1 MARRGAP
8 RTVRLAGAEKPRA
21 YAQEVLR
28 ECATILV
35 KTGHSPKELERT
47 FRQVCRTLE
56 EPFRP
61 FDPRRVPFV
70 TGLSHVVA
78 HWYTDPA
85 FLDRRNQPMPL
96 PLRARG
102 ACLAQL
108 IRRVLPRQNI
118 EAVVEALV
126 RTGALQ
132 RRGRLYA
139 PTDRFIA
146 YTDLSSAHVH
156 RLTSLVGMLSTVQH
170 NLSCA
175 DERSKLLE
183 RVSTNLYV
191 PIRALPEIHRRLKRE
206 VTALLWKLDGYLRSW
221 EVKPDSEPTTSLGVG
236 GYAYEDPLITNTRTA
251 AKAGR
256 LPQRVKASPR
266 ARAPGIR

>member
-1 MARRGAP
+1 MARRGAQ
-8 RTVRLAGAEKPRA
+8 RTRRPAGGEKPRA
-21 YAQEVLR
+21 YAHEVLSG
-28 ECATILV
+28 CATILV
-35 KTGHSPKELERT
+35 KTGHSPKSLEQA
-47 FRQVCRTLE
+47 FRQICRTLE
-56 EPFRP
+56 EPIRA
-61 FDPRRVPFV
+61 FDPSKVPFV
-70 TGLSHVVA
+70 AGFPHVVA

-85 FLDRRNQPMPL
+85 FLDRRNQPLPL

-118 EAVVEALV
+118 EAVVEALI

-132 RRGRLYA
+132 RRGRFYA

-156 RLTSLVGMLSTVQH
+156 QLTSLVGMLSTVQH

-175 DERSKLLE
+175 DMRSKLLE

-191 PIRALPEIHRRLKRE
+191 PVRALPEIHRRLKRE
-206 VTALLWKLDGYLRSW
+206 ITAVLWKLDGYLRSW
-221 EVKPDSEPTTSLGVG
+221 EVKPGSEPTTSLGVG
-236 GYAYEDPLITNTRTA
+236 GYAYEDPLITRSRAVSKA
-251 AKAGR
+251 AR
-256 LPQRVKASPR
+256 LPRKIKESR
-266 ARAPGIR
+266 RLRAPRTT